1 MTFLSPYLRY
11 FTLFMGVIALSIAL
25 WGGNIQNAQASDQTF
40 NLHDYLQQERA
51 WAGLKTKTLKVGDI
65 TWAYSEGGQTN
76 KPTILLIHGL
86 AGSRDNWN
94 QIASALTADY
104 HVIIPDLPMVGD
116 TIVPKDFDLS
126 VPNVTEKLRR
136 FTEAAHLSNQ
146 INIVGHSVGGTIA
159 MLYAS
164 QYAFDT
170 QSLFLI
176 SSAGVYHSANTV
188 YLKDPNYLKQLIVSK
203 KGDLNFVLHQ
213 VTYRQ
218 PFFSNDYKNAQEQ
231 ILMSHA
237 QETSKI
243 VDQLSTLKR
252 LYTPDTFSTLTRSIE
267 APTLILWGA
276 QDKIVN
282 VEAAFELKKS
292 IKHAETPIILNRVG
306 HMPLLEADQLV
317 IQAYLPFLEKTRHQK
332 NPLTDPLVSLDT
344 H

>member
-1 MTFLSPYLRY
+1 M
-11 FTLFMGVIALSIAL
+11 IALYVVSM
-25 WGGNIQNAQASDQTF
+25 GGSIQNAQASDDVF
-40 NLHDYLQQERA
+40 NLQHLLQQERA

-65 TWAYSEGGQTN
+65 TWTYSEGGQAN

-104 HVIIPDLPMVGD
+104 HVIIPDLPMAGD
-116 TIVPKDFDLS
+116 TVVPKDFDLS

-136 FTEAAHLSNQ
+136 FTEAAHLSDQ
-146 INIVGHSVGGTIA
+146 INIVGHSVGGAIA

-203 KGDLNFVLHQ
+203 KGDLNYVLNQ
-213 VTYRQ
+213 VMYRQ
-218 PFFSNDYKNAQEQ
+218 PFLSSDFKNAQEQ

-243 VDQLSTLKR
+243 VDQLAALKR
-252 LYTPDTFSTLTRSIE
+252 LYTPDTFSILTRSIE

-276 QDKIVN
+276 QDKIIN
-282 VEAAFELKKS
+282 VEAAFELKKT
-292 IKHAETPIILNRVG
+292 IKHAEAPIILNRVG

-332 NPLTDPLVSLDT
+332 NPLTDPLVSLGT
-344 H
+344 R